1 MGRMTLKRHHVVIG
15 PYTLDGAKLTFRT
28 VAPLLC
34 SNARQAMA
42 ARQDFTVN
50 LTASDGLREITGKV
64 IGVVPVK
71 GAKPA
76 QHEITMSV
84 MM

>member
-1 MGRMTLKRHHVVIG
+1 MTLRRHHVVIG
-15 PYTLDGAKLTFRT
+15 PYTLDGGKLIFRT
-28 VAPLLC
+28 AAPLLS

-64 IGVVPVK
+64 IGVVQVK

-76 QHEITMSV
+76 QYEITMSV